1 MKYNTFQNYLSTLN
15 NLLIFILSAE
25 NVAVKYS
32 ISREEQDKYAAES
45 QQKTE
50 NAQKNGYFQQE
61 IIPVTIKNSKGEKVI
76 KDDEYPKHGTSLEIL
91 AKLRPVFTKVIFC
104 YKYNFVKS
112 SINIIITV
120 YVDCN
125 FDFP

>member
-1 MKYNTFQNYLSTLN
+1 MEVKYNTVQNYLSTLN
-15 NLLIFILSAE
+15 NLLILILSAE

-91 AKLRPVFTKVIFC
+91 SKLRPVFIKVMFC
-104 YKYNFVKS
+104 
-112 SINIIITV
+112 NIILLRAQ
-120 YVDCN
+120 
-125 FDFP
+125 

>member
-1 MKYNTFQNYLSTLN
+1 MYTYIQYYLSI
-15 NLLIFILSAE
+15 LINILILILSAE

-61 IIPVTIKNSKGEKVI
+61 IIPVIIKTSKGEKVI

-91 AKLRPVFTKVIFC
+91 SKLRPVFTKVIFC
-104 YKYNFVKS
+104 NV
-112 SINIIITV
+112 IL
-120 YVDCN
+120 
-125 FDFP
+125 